1 MNFNNY
7 FYLWRYSLGKK
18 GAIEEYKNAITN
30 QVLSNEDLD
39 ELSWTK
45 SKNLVDFAFNNVPW
59 YTEKFKTIG
68 LHPNDISKPEYFQQI
83 PILKRH
89 EIIDNFDKFIAKG
102 LTLKDLNFITTGGS
116 SGKPLKIG
124 VSKSKIRELQKWQ
137 MLDWWNTPLNA
148 DMASVYRGLPIRGLK
163 KMALHLINWPQ
174 RVIRMDATQITTHEI
189 ENFIKKYIKIQPKII
204 HGYVGAID
212 TIADYILKNK
222 ISFSSKPNA
231 IILTAA
237 PVSAIQEHKISK
249 AFNAP
254 VCDQY
259 GCSEI
264 YFIASECLHKNGLHI
279 FADSVKVEIVDE
291 NNKLLK
297 KGEHGKIIITN
308 LDEYAFPL
316 IRYEN
321 GDESRLLNK
330 SCTCGVTLPLMD
342 KVKGRISDNI
352 KLRDGTILS
361 GEYLTTIFDDF
372 TEKVKQFQI
381 IQNKN
386 LSILVS
392 VKLYNHKDATFITK
406 VIENELG
413 KRINNQV
420 SLKVEFVSEI
430 KQEKG
435 KLKFIIK
442 EEI

>member
-7 FYLWRYSLGKK
+7 FYLWRYALAKK
-18 GAIEEYKNAITN
+18 GAMEAYKNAITN

-59 YTEKFKTIG
+59 YHEKFKTIG

-89 EIIDNFDKFIAKG
+89 EIIDNFEKFIAKDI
-102 LTLKDLNFITTGGS
+102 TLKDLNFITTGGS
-116 SGKPLKIG
+116 SGTPLKIG
-124 VSKSKIRELQKWQ
+124 VSKSRIREVQKWQ

-148 DMASVYRGLPIRGLK
+148 DMASVYRGLPIKGLK
-163 KMALHLINWPQ
+163 KMALHVINWPQ
-174 RVIRMDATQITTHEI
+174 KVIRMDATQITTHEI
-189 ENFIKKYIKIQPKII
+189 ETFIQKYKKVQPKII

-212 TIADYILKNK
+212 TIADYILENNIEFNFKSNS
-222 ISFSSKPNA
+222 IW
-231 IILTAA
+231 LTAA
-237 PVSAIQEHKISK
+237 PVSLIQEQKISK
-249 AFNAP
+249 AFNTP

-264 YFIASECLHKNGLHI
+264 YFIASECQHKKGLHV
-279 FADSVKVEIVDE
+279 FSDSVKVEIVDT
-291 NNKLLK
+291 NYKTIDH
-297 KGEHGKIIITN
+297 GIHGKVILTN

-321 GDESRLLNK
+321 GDEGRFLK
-330 SCTCGVTLPLMD
+330 EKCSCGLTLPLMD
-342 KVKGRISDNI
+342 KVKGRTSDN
-352 KLRDGTILS
+352 LTFPDGLVLS
-361 GEYLTTIFDDF
+361 GEYLTTIFDNY
-372 TEKVKQFQI
+372 TANVKQFQI
-381 IQNKN
+381 IQKKD
-386 LSILVS
+386 LSILVR
-392 VKLYNHKDATFITK
+392 VKLYTNKDATFITK

-413 KRINNQV
+413 NRINNQV
-420 SLKVEFVSEI
+420 SLKLEFVSEI

-442 EEI
+442 EEN

>member
-7 FYLWRYSLGKK
+7 FYLWRYALGKK
-18 GAIEEYKNAITN
+18 GTIEAYKNAITN

-39 ELSWTK
+39 ELSWSK
-45 SKNLVDFAFNNVPW
+45 SKNLVHFAFNNVPW
-59 YTEKFKTIG
+59 YHEKFKTIG

-89 EIIDNFDKFIAKG
+89 EIIDNFEKFIAKG
-102 LTLKDLNFITTGGS
+102 ITLKDLNFITTGGS
-116 SGKPLKIG
+116 SGTPLKIG
-124 VSKSKIRELQKWQ
+124 VSKSRIREVQKWQ

-148 DMASVYRGLPIRGLK
+148 DMASLYRGLPIKGLK

-174 RVIRMDATQITTHEI
+174 RVIRMDATQITPHEI
-189 ENFIKKYIKIQPKII
+189 VTFIQKYKKIQPKII

-212 TIADYILKNK
+212 TIADYILENK
-222 ISFSSKPNA
+222 ISFSFKPNA

-264 YFIASECLHKNGLHI
+264 YFIASECKQKKGLHV

-291 NNKLLK
+291 NNKLLNN
-297 KGEHGKIIITN
+297 GEHGKIILTN
-308 LDEYAFPL
+308 LEEYAFPL

-321 GDESRLLNK
+321 GDESRLLNEP
-330 SCTCGVTLPLMD
+330 CTCGLTLPLMD
-342 KVKGRISDNI
+342 KVKGRTSDN
-352 KLRDGTILS
+352 LTFPNGLVLS
-361 GEYLTTIFDDF
+361 GEYLTTIFDNY
-372 TEKVKQFQI
+372 TANVKQFQI
-381 IQNKN
+381 IQKKD
-386 LSILVS
+386 LSILVR
-392 VKLYNHKDATFITK
+392 VKLYTNKDATLITK

-420 SLKVEFVSEI
+420 SLKLEFVSEI

>member
-1 MNFNNY
+1 M
-7 FYLWRYSLGKK
+7 
-18 GAIEEYKNAITN
+18 
-30 QVLSNEDLD
+30 
-39 ELSWTK
+39 
-45 SKNLVDFAFNNVPW
+45 
-59 YTEKFKTIG
+59 
-68 LHPNDISKPEYFQQI
+68 
-83 PILKRH
+83 
-89 EIIDNFDKFIAKG
+89 
-102 LTLKDLNFITTGGS
+102 
-116 SGKPLKIG
+116 
-124 VSKSKIRELQKWQ
+124 
-137 MLDWWNTPLNA
+137 
-148 DMASVYRGLPIRGLK
+148 
-163 KMALHLINWPQ
+163 
-174 RVIRMDATQITTHEI
+174 
-189 ENFIKKYIKIQPKII
+189 
-204 HGYVGAID
+204 
-212 TIADYILKNK
+212 
-222 ISFSSKPNA
+222 
-231 IILTAA
+231 
-237 PVSAIQEHKISK
+237 SAIQEHKISK

-420 SLKVEFVSEI
+420 SLKVEYVSEI